1 MSCSDVCARRDNQV
15 QRRQREK
22 NNTGRAK
29 DIDEPGTTE
38 VAIAV
43 DELNIQLIRL
53 RALAVSTRANG
64 MADPGSIWMRED
76 SGVRSAR
83 LVLMEALIDCWC
95 LVGSLEG

>member
-1 MSCSDVCARRDNQV
+1 M
-15 QRRQREK
+15 QRRQGEK
-22 NNTGRAK
+22 NNTGKAE